1 MFSYIQHLGINM
13 EIRTGASNIA
23 TRQEFKTD
31 NPKVNNVELKG
42 ALEKGFNHPVTSANA
57 ESYILNISDEAKAL
71 NIESGEATQ
80 EPTSFD
86 PGGGHPT
93 RPKKKTE

>member
-1 MFSYIQHLGINM
+1 M
-13 EIRTGASNIA
+13 EIRSEASNIA
-23 TRQEFKTD
+23 TRQELKVD
-31 NPKVNNVELKG
+31 NPKENKVELKV
-42 ALEKGFNHPVTSANA
+42 LSAVGVNNTDTLTNSG
-57 ESYILNISDEAKAL
+57 SYVLNISDEAKAL